1 MPKAVKPRR
10 VLILFNTVALYGMER
25 SVIETFDLLR
35 PEVEPHLL
43 MSYTTKRENL
53 PVLTEVKKRNLP
65 HSFFSDWTSWPRIQ
79 KPKSWREVWPLF
91 VTMLRGNRD
100 VLKAAR
106 HHDVIYVPSI
116 QYFYFAILAAFLY
129 KLTRRKII
137 YSCHDLIAHHSLP
150 LKLAIPLLSVFRHNT
165 RLSYDYFV
173 RVAPDVAKKK
183 NYIAPPYIDVPHGE
197 NGSSQPLE
205 HLHDK
210 RNILFLGQ
218 VAKHKGIGLL
228 VDAFKLVACNYPDAV
243 LHVVGGAD
251 PELILELQES
261 LVATNLRDKVIFW
274 GYRNDG
280 HKFLAKAYVY
290 VQPSPPSI
298 CNESFGR
305 SAVEAMA
312 AGVPT
317 ICFRS
322 GALQEIILHEETGLL
337 CDAESAIALAECLRR
352 FLDAPAFTTHCG
364 RAARARYKSHY
375 AGATVK
381 ALWLRAI
388 NNYDDDAARV

>member
-1 MPKAVKPRR
+1 MPKAVKPQR
-10 VLILFNTVALYGMER
+10 VLILFNTVVLYGMER

-43 MSYTTKRENL
+43 MSYTTKRKNL
-53 PVLTEVKKRNLP
+53 PVLAEVEKRNLP
-65 HSFFSDWTSWPRIQ
+65 HSFFSDWTDWPRIQ
-79 KPKSWREVWPLF
+79 KPKSWRDVWPLF
-91 VTMLRGNRD
+91 ITMLRGNWD

-129 KLTRRKII
+129 KLTHRKII
-137 YSCHDLIAHHSLP
+137 YSCHDLITHHSLP
-150 LKLAIPLLSVFRHNT
+150 LKLAIPLLSVFRHST
-165 RLSYDYFV
+165 KLSYDYFV

-183 NYIAPPYIDVPHGE
+183 NYIAPPYIDVPLRE
-197 NGSSQPLE
+197 NGSRQPLE
-205 HLHDK
+205 QLHGK

-228 VDAFKLVACNYPDAV
+228 VEAFKLVADSHPDAL
-243 LHVVGGAD
+243 LHVVGGSD
-251 PELILELQES
+251 PQLEDELQES
-261 LVATNLRDKVIFW
+261 LAAANLSDKVIFW
-274 GYRNDG
+274 GYRSDG
-280 HKFLAKAYVY
+280 HQFLAEAYVY

-337 CDAESAIALAECLRR
+337 CGAENAVALAECLRR
-352 FLDAPAFTTHCG
+352 FLDAPDFATRCG
-364 RAARARYKSHY
+364 RAARARYENCY
-375 AGATVK
+375 TGATVK
-381 ALWLRAI
+381 GLWLRAI
-388 NNYDDDAARV
+388 HT